1 MIKIKNMT
9 DALNIFY
16 NSAKV
21 FGDATE
27 TGDYKKGN
35 KQHDAIRKCI
45 AYLKS
50 EGKLE
55 ELQVFYESENPS
67 VRLWSAY
74 ALLPVYPARSRKV
87 LNDLIEEKCPM
98 SFEAKITLQ
107 EWDKGT
113 LGFPE

>member
-1 MIKIKNMT
+1 MGKIKDIKEAMSLFEDN
-9 DALNIFY
+9 AIAFEL
-16 NSAKV
+16 S
-21 FGDATE
+21 TE
-27 TGDYKKGN
+27 TGDYKNAN

-50 EGKLE
+50 EGQLE

-98 SFEAKITLQ
+98 SFDAKITLQ